1 MRGQNLRDHTQ
12 LVHSARNLRQQQTDA
27 EKKLWYFLQ
36 NNNLDGMKFRRQ
48 EPIGNYIVDFV
59 CFERK
64 LIVELDGSQ
73 HDDPRIKILDNRR
86 TSWLENE
93 GFLVIRF
100 WDNEVLE
107 NTEGVL
113 SRIQEVSKFIHPH
126 PDLSH
131 QGRGK
136 KR

>member
-1 MRGQNLRDHTQ
+1 MIHY
-12 LVHSARNLRQQQTDA
+12 ARNLRQRQTNA

-36 NNNLDGMKFRRQ
+36 NKNLDGMKFRRQ
-48 EPIGNYIVDFV
+48 VPIGDYIVDFV

-73 HDDPRIKILDNRR
+73 HDDTRIKIVDKRR
-86 TSWLENE
+86 TSWLEKE

-100 WDNEVLE
+100 WDNEVFE
-107 NTEGVL
+107 NTVGVL
-113 SRIQEVSKFIHPH
+113 TQIQEVAKYLHLHLHPH

-131 QGRGK
+131 RGRGTK
-136 KR
+136 KER

>member
-1 MRGQNLRDHTQ
+1 LNERTYTVR
-12 LVHSARNLRQQQTDA
+12 SARNLRQRQTNA

-36 NNNLDGMKFRRQ
+36 NKNLDGMKFRRQ
-48 EPIGNYIVDFV
+48 QPIGNYIVDFV

-73 HDDPRIKILDNRR
+73 HIDERIKIADNRR
-86 TSWLENE
+86 TSWLESE
-93 GFLVIRF
+93 GFIVLRF
-100 WDNEVLE
+100 WDNEILE
-107 NTEGVL
+107 NTVGVL
-113 SRIQEVSKFIHPH
+113 ERIQKITKYIHPH

-136 KR
+136 KRTEN